1 MSSIQSIET
10 PQDYVNY
17 TFNLTTRG
25 VTEVTSE
32 LTGMSSTVSNLVGL
46 MAFKTSEY
54 LSNTEAMLVGFGYA
68 AAATFTT
75 ATQQAIR
82 FEQALADVKAIGG
95 ETTDALAIGQAAMK
109 YSNQFGMNVDA
120 MTEGLEAL
128 SRAGLTATNV
138 MSGILE
144 EGVKLSKLEGMDL
157 EDSINNLISTT
168 NLLAEGGYDV
178 NSQDYAEM
186 VKAMNQHIVSTSES
200 APINAQNIIQ
210 TLQHVGGYA
219 SANKIDQDDLF
230 AVIAQLGSKGTKGE
244 MAGTALRAF
253 IAAGQKDQAQRA
265 LKRIGLE
272 PADLWD
278 NTGEAMLPISEMKAI
293 LDDALETRG
302 YSQQEKLEFYA
313 DFAGYKQANQIMK
326 INVDEVQNY
335 KENIAQA
342 WDLGTKLETILGTVH
357 SNIQIISQTVKN
369 FMTRVGN
376 TMLPILNAVLQPIK
390 WVVQLIDAMPFS
402 EQIVGMGLTFLALK
416 GLFVGVNRVVPAI
429 ASLYT
434 SFTRQEKQVKS
445 IKGHFKNLLNDAKEF
460 KETIEHIKDPEWNA
474 TKRMQNDKSG
484 MGAVEY
490 SRAVAQIM
498 YDSLKGKDITGKAY
512 DELSK
517 YEQNNF
523 IELVASLGQDKELYQ
538 SIVSQIDKRSLALRD
553 AIINLQS
560 LPTEEVTIDIPSKS
574 GTSKRDINSKI
585 TQQRAGMQ
593 EQSNEAKK
601 GNQLNEQNIKVLKDT
616 YKDIQ
621 GLKQYIMSHTD
632 TGTNQYD
639 IGRGIMSIAHPFSEI
654 LANAFFKRKDTKEF
668 DTKAGSISFDSQI
681 GVQATNELNNIFE
694 DVQNNISN
702 LPDISFYYDNDVGK
716 MQEQAQILAN
726 DIANVAKIFSN
737 VNIDDMHWY
746 QGVRALKAVDI
757 QAMGQIGINYSE
769 MMNEAYIREVLKQEN
784 FDKNNKFIENI
795 YDEQVELLAESL
807 NVDISKISNKV
818 DKIEAVY
825 NAFKSKENTKSIS
838 EVVSSSTQWYHD
850 SLDERIRP
858 SENAAKWL
866 NDDAAKYIMDMLN
879 ISYDNTKTNMSEQ
892 LQNHFIN
899 KDITMETRWMVRQLA
914 FALQKGQTSDIYSG
928 PESAELKYM
937 IEHLAALNQSIKRLT
952 IPNLTELAEI
962 LYELGPEDFERHKKD
977 ILTGRAFI
985 KTPARIRNETYYDE
999 DELKEAY
1006 DIGDINDAEYKDGI
1020 RQLHLTPDEINMI
1033 NGLDRH
1039 PGFDVM
1045 NINEDADNPY
1055 ADEDEI
1061 IESLQDIKK
1070 AIEGFDLTP
1079 ITTILTD
1086 IKNIID
1092 KPQEPPSSV
1101 PILSPNGQPPNVSI
1115 TINGDVIFNGDHS
1128 SNPIINDI
1136 IDINGRST
1144 DAIESSDNNAVITP
1158 PSIKPTTNDDIYEAA
1173 ALSVTAMLTTFVD
1186 NVEFEINSLR
1196 KFISTFLLFKK
1207 GVEIIERNIDQEEK
1221 RAQDVM
1227 DDFDALTQGINNQ
1240 WTTLGVLIKSLFETL
1255 QQQEEEKEE
1264 LNSIIKEL
1272 ITNTRNFSQYLGNI
1286 LVTEEDVSD
1295 ELAQYIK
1302 DGVKNII
1309 DETLN
1314 PPEKLVNIPKSNN
1327 TINQLREDNK
1337 EDRKKGW
1344 RNPTP
1349 EKDSGDEVVIGSY
1362 RVPMDDKFPDVPSNL
1377 MVRGY
1382 PQSVKDQLHENAIN
1396 RMAKQDTD
1404 AQAQRAARAKAKS
1417 DGEAAAKDLLN
1428 MAHSMHVE
1436 ASKKHAIN
1444 PDSLTDDEL
1453 DFIGLNKER
1462 DNKRKKKRYDEVTD
1476 EDLEKAR
1483 TGVAWTEYE
1492 KSKAEK
1498 NKENQ
1503 KRLSQGATNEDVKL
1517 GHKKPSLDDIYGT
1530 PSQYEEPIGPK
1541 PYKPSG
1547 KEMAAKVLGKT
1558 IDEIDEMEENRKLQ
1572 QLIAFV
1578 DKTLVDEEEP
1588 YIPSM
1593 VQEGVGTAISQ
1604 GKRMHEFVESYTEL
1618 LFVASNIQQEINKEK
1633 EKELNALKE
1642 QQDQAKKNIEQTQEK
1657 IKIDELRR
1665 KFETGLYEL
1674 TDEELELIGEG
1685 EHSTKPNSKVRA
1697 DALQAKRQKEQ
1708 EEENIKNAQ
1717 ENAARISGLYDVEEP
1732 NEEDAELER
1741 DKHTISPPI
1750 RAGFSHKKGTQKSN
1764 ADNAD
1769 EFWDEI
1775 DTLEEEGNNEYQQ
1788 KIKEQQERVHA
1799 QQQEMQIQAIEAQTE
1814 LLNIAKNIAEE
1825 EERKTEERAAKED
1838 LKYLFGEESLEHK
1851 QQRHSQR
1858 LQELENKDSLTSEEK
1873 IEKLGL
1879 KGKSFLSDL
1888 LIKPANKLPEDTY
1901 RLKYSNKFA
1910 DTADKIDTMVAPL
1923 HRLNDALFRAG
1934 EIFPPLTIAAYGLEG
1949 ALSLVTMVTDG
1960 LRFAQEAYAF
1970 VAGLLGLAIDEE
1982 AASTGVLTAAKY
1994 GNIIANW
2001 LETGAEEQN
2010 AAAKLIG
2017 AGITWIQ
2024 AGAEALLNA
2033 IRVIGMGPLLLIIAA
2048 VAALIA
2054 IVYVSE
2060 QNHANALKESQK
2072 ALEKSNQSMKSAI
2085 ANYKSMRSARL
2096 GEQDATRKHMAALK
2110 ESIALK
2116 KLETDRSKRLM
2127 DIDKNTKLK
2136 NDSTWGEY
2144 GLRAQFQK
2152 SRGWLS
2158 LLGGAGVLLDA
2169 SAGEYKNTSEDHE
2182 GTSGQIRAILDSESA
2197 FGLFNS
2203 QYQNYVDT
2211 YYKQHAYDFGRMD
2224 QFAPQLQD
2232 LYGLETQLQRAYGTE
2247 GARDSE
2253 EFRRAVQE
2261 MANETGLSGEVIGQ
2275 YLDQMQVEAN
2285 VEYARTN
2292 AQSEF
2297 GRIQADASAAAM
2309 KVLYPETGNMN
2320 DQEALQYNMIMSAVN
2335 DEAYKAKRELFM
2347 NAIMEYVQAIV
2358 AVLTGDWGNID
2369 NHINAGN
2376 EYIKGVGQINE
2387 NQQRIAE
2394 ESLEVGKANLRKDYG
2409 TKSYSF
2415 YGDTPF
2421 GGAVEA
2427 AHSMGMSV
2435 PSSGGAQSSNPIS
2448 TQSNNS
2454 AGTSASTSASS
2465 QTALNTAHKSLNSA
2479 SEALDATTTA
2489 PTSTDNQ
2496 ATGLGDIASGIV
2508 NKALDFAKHYDPIV
2522 AVIDSIFSDDNSNTS
2537 GTSQPNVNKYE
2548 ININTININTED
2560 DPTKIKTAFMNL
2572 MIEMSEQITPRQV
2585 SRTVGSTSNQN
2596 TNATTEGVDVNIN
2609 NNNNNNANPTL

>member
-335 KENIAQA
+335 KENISQA

-681 GVQATNELNNIFE
+681 GIQATNELNNIFE

-702 LPDISFYYDNDVGK
+702 LPDISFYYDNNVDK
-716 MQEQAQILAN
+716 MKEQAQLLVD
-726 DIANVAKIFSN
+726 DIKNVAEIFSN
-737 VNIDDMHWY
+737 IDVDDMHWY
-746 QGVRALKAVDI
+746 QGVRALKSVDI
-757 QAMGQIGINYSE
+757 QAMGKIGINYSE
-769 MMNEAYIREVLKQEN
+769 MMNEAYIREVLNQEN
-784 FDKNNKFIENI
+784 FDKNNEFIKNI

-807 NVDISKISNKV
+807 NIDISEISNKV
-818 DKIEAVY
+818 DKIEAIY
-825 NAFKSKENTKSIS
+825 NAFKSKKNTKSIN
-838 EVVSSSTQWYHD
+838 EVVNSSTQWYHD
-850 SLDERIRP
+850 SLDERVRP

-914 FALQKGQTSDIYSG
+914 FALQKSQTSNVYSE
-928 PESAELKYM
+928 PETAELKYM
-937 IEHLAALNQSIKRLT
+937 IEHLAALNQSIKKMAV
-952 IPNLTELAEI
+952 PGLTELAEI
-962 LYELGPEDFERHKKD
+962 LYELGPEDFEKYKKD

-985 KTPARIRNETYYDE
+985 TTPARIRNKTYYDE
-999 DELKEAY
+999 DELKEAHQK
-1006 DIGDINDAEYKDGI
+1006 GDITDAEYDTAI
-1020 RQLHLTPDEINMI
+1020 RQVYDFNPDDMSILNSLRDSS
-1033 NGLDRH
+1033 GY
-1039 PGFDVM
+1039 DVM
-1045 NINEDADNPY
+1045 DTNEDNGDPY
-1055 ADEDEI
+1055 DENVI
-1061 IESLQDIKK
+1061 IEALQNIKQ
-1070 AIEGFDLTP
+1070 AIESFNLTP
-1079 ITTILTD
+1079 ITNILKD
-1086 IKNIID
+1086 IKNSVNKIIKTIQPGTSLLSLND
-1092 KPQEPPSSV
+1092 KKTSFQGIDNQHAEDISAAMNNLADEIKKSREFSEQMWNGPSDTGETSEFTSSSMFPLAPQTIYDDYIDVNATVKDAEEPNLNRIDVVGPTPKKSTVSNENGILDVNFIDDTLRQLPEVALTMVRDFQLIGEAVKYGKDVAAIAYVMFRNLLKSADILKLPSGEGKSFE
-1101 PILSPNGQPPNVSI
+1101 SPFPNW
-1115 TINGDVIFNGDHS
+1115 TT
-1128 SNPIINDI
+1128 DI
-1136 IDINGRST
+1136 ILNGRPEDGGEYYDPST
-1144 DAIESSDNNAVITP
+1144 SS
-1158 PSIKPTTNDDIYEAA
+1158 
-1173 ALSVTAMLTTFVD
+1173 
-1186 NVEFEINSLR
+1186 
-1196 KFISTFLLFKK
+1196 FK
-1207 GVEIIERNIDQEEK
+1207 RNIDLLQEMFGGEDSFINLLEEQKFEAAK
-1221 RAQDVM
+1221 RKIDKIRQRMYEQPIGPGQDKS
-1227 DDFDALTQGINNQ
+1227 DLGIQ
-1240 WTTLGVLIKSLFETL
+1240 R
-1255 QQQEEEKEE
+1255 QQEAIRKEKKQNEAIAEAE
-1264 LNSIIKEL
+1264 LQKREAERVVG
-1272 ITNTRNFSQYLGNI
+1272 IT
-1286 LVTEEDVSD
+1286 E
-1295 ELAQYIK
+1295 
-1302 DGVKNII
+1302 
-1309 DETLN
+1309 
-1314 PPEKLVNIPKSNN
+1314 
-1327 TINQLREDNK
+1327 
-1337 EDRKKGW
+1337 
-1344 RNPTP
+1344 
-1349 EKDSGDEVVIGSY
+1349 
-1362 RVPMDDKFPDVPSNL
+1362 
-1377 MVRGY
+1377 
-1382 PQSVKDQLHENAIN
+1382 
-1396 RMAKQDTD
+1396 RM
-1404 AQAQRAARAKAKS
+1404 KAKS
-1417 DGEAAAKDLLN
+1417 
-1428 MAHSMHVE
+1428 
-1436 ASKKHAIN
+1436 
-1444 PDSLTDDEL
+1444 
-1453 DFIGLNKER
+1453 NKER
-1462 DNKRKKKRYDEVTD
+1462 LDKEAAEEAQKFREQNADRIDRNRPLEDKIVDAIHSPELSSHIISLYEDEKEKKWNEIEYQKYKRQQVTTQGMNGYYSYLND
-1476 EDLEKAR
+1476 IGYQKIQEE
-1483 TGVAWTEYE
+1483 
-1492 KSKAEK
+1492 
-1498 NKENQ
+1498 KENQ
-1503 KRLSQGATNEDVKL
+1503 KKLNDYNKTQNDLLIKEARRLAPLYQQLFINYTELNKVIEKEIKDRQNLQGATNDLVSDRAY
-1517 GHKKPSLDDIYGT
+1517 PV
-1530 PSQYEEPIGPK
+1530 PIGPE
-1541 PYKPSG
+1541 PYKPVGDHNKANASIERLKQRRYEQQVEAFG
-1547 KEMAAKVLGKT
+1547 YAPGMGDYYARINDIPSNIGPTFIEGASQANIERQRAQKQQDIQKQQNEKGAQAEK
-1558 IDEIDEMEENRKLQ
+1558 IFEEKYQQRLKNYERLNRQREKRREERRQ
-1572 QLIAFV
+1572 N
-1578 DKTLVDEEEP
+1578 EEEIKQLKIQYATNP
-1588 YIPSM
+1588 KS
-1593 VQEGVGTAISQ
+1593 VQEGDLLKIGAITPSELEQQHSQ
-1604 GKRMHEFVESYTEL
+1604 QKAESLKREQEGVKALYQKIGIRQEYTREGL
-1618 LFVASNIQQEINKEK
+1618 RLRSLFDNADTVQQQYDAEQAVKQAVIDKERQRQRDNIERGRKVAQYQQEIGDFGGKTNQDGK
-1633 EKELNALKE
+1633 NAL
-1642 QQDQAKKNIEQTQEK
+1642 
-1657 IKIDELRR
+1657 
-1665 KFETGLYEL
+1665 
-1674 TDEELELIGEG
+1674 
-1685 EHSTKPNSKVRA
+1685 
-1697 DALQAKRQKEQ
+1697 DAGPVLATLFDAVDGDNKR
-1708 EEENIKNAQ
+1708 
-1717 ENAARISGLYDVEEP
+1717 V
-1732 NEEDAELER
+1732 
-1741 DKHTISPPI
+1741 
-1750 RAGFSHKKGTQKSN
+1750 
-1764 ADNAD
+1764 
-1769 EFWDEI
+1769 
-1775 DTLEEEGNNEYQQ
+1775 
-1788 KIKEQQERVHA
+1788 
-1799 QQQEMQIQAIEAQTE
+1799 
-1814 LLNIAKNIAEE
+1814 
-1825 EERKTEERAAKED
+1825 
-1838 LKYLFGEESLEHK
+1838 
-1851 QQRHSQR
+1851 R
-1858 LQELENKDSLTSEEK
+1858 LQFLKNVESVGGQLSPEQKV
-1873 IEKLGL
+1873 EKLGL
-1879 KGKSFLSDL
+1879 QGGTFLGDL
-1888 LIKPANKLPEDTY
+1888 LIKQANKLPEDTKS
-1901 RLKYSNKFA
+1901 LEYSNKFT
-1910 DTADKIDTMVAPL
+1910 DTADKIDTMVEPL

-1934 EIFPPLTIAAYGLEG
+1934 EVFPPLTIAAYGLEG

-2136 NDSTWGEY
+2136 NDDTWGEY
-2144 GLRAQFQK
+2144 GLRAQVQK

-2158 LLGGAGVLLDA
+2158 LLGGVGVLLDA

-2182 GTSGQIRAILDSESA
+2182 GTSEQIRAILDSESA
-2197 FGLFNS
+2197 FGLSNN

-2232 LYGLETQLQRAYGTE
+2232 LYGLETQLQRSYGTE

-2358 AVLTGDWGNID
+2358 AVLTGDWGNIGK
-2369 NHINAGN
+2369 HVNAGN